1 MRSGLARAIDRA
13 ALAIALATSS
23 GAVVL
28 APVDAHAEE
37 TAASSGAALSA
48 SARAPDSTT
57 DVRGVRSFLDATY
70 AEMRATSVRVR
81 DQLRATRRRGTR
93 SQVLCVD
100 EALSRAD
107 VALRHARALGDE
119 LLAAVGR
126 GDLESARSARSQL
139 EELRSLTRFAGAQ
152 ATKCT
157 PATASASALSL
168 LGTNTVTVKVDVD
181 PHIARVD

>member
-1 MRSGLARAIDRA
+1 MRSGLARAIGRA

-28 APVDAHAEE
+28 APVV
-37 TAASSGAALSA
+37 
-48 SARAPDSTT
+48 ARADEPT
-57 DVRGVRSFLDATY
+57 ATNDPRAARASLNAIY
-70 AEMRATSVRVR
+70 AEMRMTSVRVR
-81 DQLRATRRRGTR
+81 EQLRVVRRRGTR

-107 VALRHARALGDE
+107 VALRRARTLGDE
-119 LLAAVGR
+119 LLEAYGR
-126 GDLESARSARSQL
+126 GDLASVRSARGQL

-157 PATASASALSL
+157 PVGASTSAINL
-168 LGTNTVTVKVDVD
+168 LRTNTVTVKVDVD
-181 PHIARVD
+181 PNIARVD